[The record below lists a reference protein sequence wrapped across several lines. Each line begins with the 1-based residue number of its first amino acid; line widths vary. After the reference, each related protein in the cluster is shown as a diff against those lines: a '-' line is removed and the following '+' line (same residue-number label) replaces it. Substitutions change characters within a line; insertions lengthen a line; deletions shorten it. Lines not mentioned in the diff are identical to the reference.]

1 MSITLIIVLV
11 TVAVSLMAMNNREL
25 FSKLLFSPFQVYH
38 SKEYY
43 RILTHAAVHG
53 GWVHLFVNMYVLYI
67 FGQTAERYFGVYD
80 EGLGEVRYGLL
91 YLGGIVFA
99 TLPTLKKHKDNF
111 SYNSVGA
118 SGAVSAV
125 LFSCIAF
132 DPTMP
137 IIFIFLPIPMP
148 AILFF
153 VLYLVYEAY
162 MDKNSSDSIAH
173 DAHYYGA
180 VFGILY
186 TFIGLPS
193 SLMNFI
199 AQILNYIS

>member
-1 MSITLIIVLV
+1 MSLTLIIVII
-11 TVAVSLMAMNNREL
+11 TAAVSVLALNNKEL

-43 RILTHAAVHG
+43 RIITHAAVHG

-67 FGQTAERYFGVYD
+67 FGQTAERYFDVYD
-80 EGLGEVRYGLL
+80 ETFGELRYVIL

-99 TLPTLKKHKDNF
+99 TLPSLKKHRDNF

-132 DPTMP
+132 NPTMP
-137 IIFIFLPIPMP
+137 IIFIFI
-148 AILFF
+148 
-153 VLYLVYEAY
+153 
-162 MDKNSSDSIAH
+162 
-173 DAHYYGA
+173 
-180 VFGILY
+180 
-186 TFIGLPS
+186 
-193 SLMNFI
+193 
-199 AQILNYIS
+199 

>member
-1 MSITLIIVLV
+1 MSITLLIVIV
-11 TVAVSLMAMNNREL
+11 TAAVSLMAMNNKEL
-25 FSKLLFSPFQVYH
+25 FSKLLFSPFQVVH

-67 FGQTAERYFGVYD
+67 FGRTAEQEFGVYD
-80 EGLGEVRYGLL
+80 ETLGEFRYVIL
-91 YLGGIVFA
+91 YLGGVVFA
-99 TLPTLKKHKDNF
+99 TLPSLKKHKDNF
-111 SYNSVGA
+111 GYNSVGA

-132 DPTMP
+132 NPTMP

-148 AILFF
+148 AILFG

-186 TFIGLPS
+186 TFISLPS
-193 SLMNFI
+193 SLVSFFGQLMD
-199 AQILNYIS
+199 Y